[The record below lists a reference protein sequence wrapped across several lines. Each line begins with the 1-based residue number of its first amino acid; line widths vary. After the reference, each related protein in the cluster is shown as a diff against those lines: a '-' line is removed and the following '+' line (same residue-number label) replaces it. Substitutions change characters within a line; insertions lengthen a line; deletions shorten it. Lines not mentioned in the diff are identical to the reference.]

1 MENLIEIIL
10 LIFTGFI
17 IYIVHIYLSKKRGEY
32 NESIYESSDNDM
44 LIIAIMICFTT
55 MWVCFF
61 IASII
66 DICIY

>member
-55 MWVCFF
+55 MWVWLF